1 MITHPC
7 KNHPRKWA
15 QDRGGLC
22 RLCSRAAQATAQ
34 TRPHVRTCDYE
45 TVWNGAS
52 WRDDPQPHLGPPLV
66 IRTDPRQKPTSRSA
80 RVAVADVNRTVLRA
94 AFTAQ
99 WQSVSQL
106 ATAASMTPQ
115 GVRVHIKDAVIDG
128 VCESQLVK
136 SKKQWG
142 RSERQYRVSA

>member
-7 KNHPRKWA
+7 KNHPTKWA
-15 QDRGGLC
+15 QDRGRLC

-45 TVWNGAS
+45 TVWTGAS
-52 WRDDPQPHLGPPLV
+52 WRDDPQPQLGPPVV
-66 IRTDPRQKPTSRSA
+66 IRTDPRQKPTSMSGRA
-80 RVAVADVNRTVLRA
+80 LLAETNRACVRA
-94 AFTAQ
+94 SFTEQ

-106 ATAASMTPQ
+106 ADTASMTPQ
-115 GVRVHIKDAVIDG
+115 GIRVHIRQALMDG
-128 VCESQLVK
+128 VCESRRVK
-136 SKKQWG
+136 LKTQWG